1 MLPLCYAVHVLATQ
15 LFPSCQQAF
24 SNLIKTAAVRVSSR
38 LFLSKLRAP
47 WKRKEKTG
55 SQLFPW
61 SWILCIWHKKLCSLI
76 SHLSWRQKQLNSADL
91 VFMFRSRRSFK
102 FFSILP
108 LAGNKSDF
116 SVTEYPGRIS
126 IWIST
131 YRNNAFSSVSKQ
143 FLLRERAS
151 HQNIYKHK
159 QLDESFPRQTFQWEN
174 LGNRSFSK
182 TLPPPSPPSEPETL
196 IYLTL
201 LDRWFAEA

>member
-1 MLPLCYAVHVLATQ
+1 ME
-15 LFPSCQQAF
+15 
-24 SNLIKTAAVRVSSR
+24 K
-38 LFLSKLRAP
+38 
-47 WKRKEKTG
+47 KRKNRK
-55 SQLFPW
+55 SAV
-61 SWILCIWHKKLCSLI
+61 SMKLDPV
-76 SHLSWRQKQLNSADL
+76 HLAQEIMLAYFTSFLTSKAAEL